1 DACPT
6 EARPTKNPIDD
17 KDTVMEPLKPEVM
30 IRQVEGL
37 AGDLR
42 TLTHPFDQQIRTVL
56 TPSEWRA
63 VNKVYLTG
71 DGDSYHASC
80 AAEMAFEAIA
90 DVTCTPMSAQRFLDY
105 GAAWMRPA
113 APHQTLVVATSA
125 SGGTKRV
132 VQAIERAKAHGALT
146 IALTGTPN
154 SAVTQVADR
163 TIVVELPQKER
174 SPGIRT
180 YQASLLGMLLVAIQL
195 SEMRKVYQQD
205 QADGL
210 RQELIALADMVD
222 VTTGITKGRCHEVA
236 DMIADTPTMVMV
248 GSGPSYGTAL
258 FSAAKVVEAAG
269 IFAVGQD
276 LEEWWHVERFA
287 YPVDTP
293 VFVIAPPG
301 RSHWRAGD
309 LAATARALGRRV
321 IAVTHRDDTEVTQ
334 HTHFVLPVHGE
345 VREEFSP
352 LLYHVFA
359 GYVASYVAARLGR
372 SLFQSDR
379 PELLRSVNEY
389 YANLQRDAVEKR
401 DAKK

>member
-1 DACPT
+1 
-6 EARPTKNPIDD
+6 
-17 KDTVMEPLKPEVM
+17 MEPLKPEVM
-30 IRQVEGL
+30 VNQVEGL

-42 TLTHPFDQQIRTVL
+42 ALLRPFAQQIHTVL

-90 DVTCTPMSAQRFLDY
+90 DMTCVPMSAQRFLDY
-105 GAAWMRPA
+105 GAAWMRHA
-113 APHQTLVVATSA
+113 SPHQTLVVATSA

-132 VQAIERAKAHGALT
+132 VQAIERAKVHGALT

-154 SAVTQVADR
+154 TAVTQVADR
-163 TIVVELPQKER
+163 TIVVELPQKQR

-180 YQASLLGMLLVAIQL
+180 YQASLLGMLLVAIEL
-195 SEMRKVYQQD
+195 SEMRNPSRQEA
-205 QADGL
+205 ADGL
-210 RQELIALADMVD
+210 RQELAAVADV
-222 VTTGITKGRCHEVA
+222 VEATTDAIKGRCREVA
-236 DMIADTPTMVMV
+236 DMIAETPALVMV

-258 FSAAKVVEAAG
+258 FSAAKVIEAAG
-269 IFAVGQD
+269 IFALGQD

-287 YPVDTP
+287 YPVEMP

-321 IAVTHRDDTEVTQ
+321 IAVTHKDDDEVTR
-334 HTHFVLPVHGE
+334 HAHAVVPVQGE

-352 LLYHVFA
+352 LLYHLFA
-359 GYVASYVAARLGR
+359 SYVASYVATRLGR

-379 PELLRSVNEY
+379 PQLLQSVNEY
-389 YANLQRDAVEKR
+389 YANLQQNPTR
-401 DAKK
+401 

>member
-1 DACPT
+1 
-6 EARPTKNPIDD
+6 
-17 KDTVMEPLKPEVM
+17 MEPLKPEVM

-42 TLTHPFDQQIRTVL
+42 ALTRPFTEQIRSVL
-56 TPSEWRA
+56 TPSEWQA

-90 DVTCTPMSAQRFLDY
+90 DVSCAPLSAQRFLDY
-105 GAAWMRPA
+105 GAAWMRPT
-113 APHQTLVVATSA
+113 APQRTLVIATSA

-132 VQAIERAKAHGALT
+132 VQAIERAKEHGALT

-154 SAVTQVADR
+154 SAVTQAADR
-163 TIVVELPQKER
+163 TIVVEAPPRER

-180 YQASLLGMLLVAIQL
+180 YQASLLGMFLVAIQL
-195 SEMRKVYQQD
+195 GETHNALHQNE
-205 QADGL
+205 ADAL
-210 RQELIALADMVD
+210 RQELAALADMVEATND
-222 VTTGITKGRCHEVA
+222 AIKDRCCEA
-236 DMIADTPTMVMV
+236 ANMIADTSMLVIA

-269 IFAVGQD
+269 IFAMGQD

-287 YPVDTP
+287 YPIDMP

-309 LAATARALGRRV
+309 LAVTARALGRRV
-321 IAVTHRDDTEVTQ
+321 IAVTHKDDTEVTRHAQ
-334 HTHFVLPVHGE
+334 IVFPVPG
-345 VREEFSP
+345 
-352 LLYHVFA
+352 
-359 GYVASYVAARLGR
+359 
-372 SLFQSDR
+372 
-379 PELLRSVNEY
+379 
-389 YANLQRDAVEKR
+389 
-401 DAKK
+401 

>member
-1 DACPT
+1 
-6 EARPTKNPIDD
+6 
-17 KDTVMEPLKPEVM
+17 MEPLKPEVM
-30 IRQVEGL
+30 ISQVEGL

-42 TLTHPFDQQIRTVL
+42 ALTHPFAQQIRTVL
-56 TPSEWRA
+56 TPLEWRA

-80 AAEMAFEAIA
+80 ATELAFQAIA
-90 DVTCTPMSAQRFLDY
+90 DIACAPMSAQRFLDY

-113 APHQTLVVATSA
+113 APRQTLVVATSA
-125 SGGTKRV
+125 SGGTQRV

-163 TIVVELPQKER
+163 TIVVELPQKQR

-180 YQASLLGMLLVAIQL
+180 YQASLLGLLLVAIQVG
-195 SEMRKVYQQD
+195 ETCNIYAQD
-205 QADGL
+205 EANNL
-210 RQELIALADMVD
+210 RQELAALADGVEA
-222 VTTGITKGRCHEVA
+222 TTDTIKERCREVA
-236 DMIADTPTMVMV
+236 DLIAETPTLVMV

-269 IFAVGQD
+269 IFAMGQD

-287 YPVDTP
+287 YPVDMP

-301 RSHWRAGD
+301 RSYWRAGD
-309 LAATARALGRRV
+309 LAATACALGRRV
-321 IAVTHRDDTEVTQ
+321 IAVTHKDDTEITRHA
-334 HTHFVLPVHGE
+334 HTVLPVHGG

-352 LLYHVFA
+352 LLYHLFA
-359 GYVASYVAARLGR
+359 SYVASYVAARLGR
-372 SLFQSDR
+372 ALFQSDR
-379 PELLRSVNEY
+379 PDLLQSVNEY
-389 YANLQRDAVEKR
+389 YASLQRDAAR
-401 DAKK
+401 